1 MLLIHAVV
9 GAESLEATGRRGWR
23 PLVCVY
29 DKGGRPRPERGRH
42 DRSRADARHRHSP
55 TQTSAALPLV
65 GPDGANYPVTVS
77 GECVGSGRAA
87 CLRFTLARWTIVTR
101 RPRHRP
107 RSRRSSLRSA
117 AGVTPS
123 TRRCLLLRSR
133 LTTPAA
139 HSNTAAPSARCPA
152 EAIPT
157 LRSKCPRTARRR

>member
-9 GAESLEATGRRGWR
+9 GAESLEATGRRRGWR

-29 DKGGRPRPERGRH
+29 ENGRPRPERGRH
-42 DRSRADARHRHSP
+42 DRSRAGARHSHSP
-55 TQTSAALPLV
+55 TQTSTALPLV

-77 GECVGSGRAA
+77 GECVGSGRRPA
-87 CLRFTLARWTIVTR
+87 CDSLSPGGRSLFG

-117 AGVTPS
+117 AGCHTFNTALP
-123 TRRCLLLRSR
+123 LLRSR
-133 LTTPAA
+133 LATPVA